1 MSTLP
6 WLAFANNSEL
16 ARCRAN
22 LSRVRSAS
30 DLSNTAILL
39 QACLGRGSSN
49 GRMGAIIAL
58 T

>member
-39 QACLGRGSSN
+39 HACLGRGSSH
-49 GRMGAIIAL
+49 G
-58 T
+58 